1 MCFKH
6 KTPHASTK
14 QRPATTSTNT
24 GSNANAPS
32 DPFKGVSHFNPTQ
45 IKSKKSQK
53 TATDGVELEPSK
65 TPSAKPSKQETNNE
79 RESPKNLGKQSVGQ
93 TPQTGRENKNEQTSQ
108 KPNETSQMGGEEEIL
123 ECGNPPVKNAN
134 ESAEDTLKGVG
145 QQMPT
150 FTS

>member
-6 KTPHASTK
+6 KAPQPSTK
-14 QRPATTSTNT
+14 QRLATASAST
-24 GSNANAPS
+24 GSNANAPA
-32 DPFKGVSHFNPTQ
+32 DPFKGVSHFKPTQ

-53 TATDGVELEPSK
+53 TTTDGLELEASK
-65 TPSAKPSKQETNNE
+65 TPSAKPSKHEAKNE
-79 RESPKNLGKQSVGQ
+79 RETSKKLGKQSVGQ
-93 TPQTGRENKNEQTSQ
+93 TPKTGREKNGQTSQ
-108 KPNETSQMGGEEEIL
+108 KPNETSQMGVEEEIL

-145 QQMPT
+145 QHMPT